1 MKPHNGLF
9 LLYPYH
15 PIGGIQCVQGESS
28 CPVSSTSR
36 LGTILLCELQG
47 KRLSRWLVIF
57 WNESF
62 IRLVTNELG
71 SLHYKSAVSCN
82 VVVLIESIVL
92 FGGTLLRLAFFLCQ
106 QNVSEGKTQV
116 LYSLYGIVE
125 HSGTMRSGH
134 YTAYVKTRPN
144 RQSMAPNGLAMQGR
158 HFNFSV
164 WSGVCYCVRNCME
177 VQLGN
182 IHPICLWRFRV
193 NLRHRQF
200 SLQCLVHSLTSLD
213 IFWSVKLIQSWN
225 LYFYRTEDSPW
236 EIHFSDGCQSM

>member
-1 MKPHNGLF
+1 M
-9 LLYPYH
+9 LLY
-15 PIGGIQCVQGESS
+15 
-28 CPVSSTSR
+28 
-36 LGTILLCELQG
+36 
-47 KRLSRWLVIF
+47 WLKVLY
-57 WNESF
+57 
-62 IRLVTNELG
+62 R
-71 SLHYKSAVSCN
+71 SLEHFSGW
-82 VVVLIESIVL
+82 L
-92 FGGTLLRLAFFLCQ
+92 FFLCQ

-213 IFWSVKLIQSWN
+213 ISDQLSSF
-225 LYFYRTEDSPW
+225 RG
-236 EIHFSDGCQSM
+236 EICTFIGQRIVPEKSILVMAARACSQLTDILQKRRCLL

>member
-1 MKPHNGLF
+1 MCKVNRHVQFPQ
-9 LLYPYH
+9 LLDLAPYCSVNCKVSGFQDDLSFFEMSLSFVLSPMNWGH
-15 PIGGIQCVQGESS
+15 YIIKVQ
-28 CPVSSTSR
+28 
-36 LGTILLCELQG
+36 
-47 KRLSRWLVIF
+47 
-57 WNESF
+57 
-62 IRLVTNELG
+62 
-71 SLHYKSAVSCN
+71 VSCN

-164 WSGVCYCVRNCME
+164 WSGVCYCVRNCTE

-182 IHPICLWRFRV
+182 IHPICL
-193 NLRHRQF
+193 
-200 SLQCLVHSLTSLD
+200 
-213 IFWSVKLIQSWN
+213 
-225 LYFYRTEDSPW
+225 
-236 EIHFSDGCQSM
+236 